1 MTISPTAPRRRGVT
15 LIEML
20 VVMAIIVMVATITMV
35 SFSSFT
41 RGRGVSSAGHSLKN
55 AVWEARSY
63 AASHSVRAVLALYSN
78 PAGAAVYW
86 VQPGAPVNTVSNWQ
100 GPVSKPLYLSNGV
113 QFCEPSFPVQPYAET
128 NGIPNVGPG
137 AGVGDFLVFQPGGSL
152 DPAGPTGAQNVQIG
166 LMGPQGTAGE
176 LKAVVVLFASGLPYL
191 EDAQP

>member
-1 MTISPTAPRRRGVT
+1 MT

-78 PAGAAVYW
+78 PAAAADYW
-86 VQPGAPVNTVSNWQ
+86 LRPGDGTNNLNELRRVSRT
-100 GPVSKPLYLSNGV
+100 LYLSNGV
-113 QFCEPSFPVQPYAET
+113 QFFDSSAPVQVYSDPEP
-128 NGIPNVGPG
+128 NGIPNLGS
-137 AGVGDFLVFQPGGSL
+137 GVGSILVFLPGGSL
-152 DPAGPTGAQNVQIG
+152 YPGLDGLGAQNVQIG

>member
-63 AASHSVRAVLALYSN
+63 AASHSVRAVLALYSS
-78 PAGAAVYW
+78 PAAAAVYW
-86 VQPGAPVNTVSNWQ
+86 LRPGDGTNNLNELRRVSRT
-100 GPVSKPLYLSNGV
+100 LYLSNGV
-113 QFCEPSFPVQPYAET
+113 QFFDSSAPVQVYSDPEP
-128 NGIPNVGPG
+128 NGIPNLGS
-137 AGVGDFLVFQPGGSL
+137 GVGSILVFLPGGSL
-152 DPAGPTGAQNVQIG
+152 DPAVPPGAQNVQIG